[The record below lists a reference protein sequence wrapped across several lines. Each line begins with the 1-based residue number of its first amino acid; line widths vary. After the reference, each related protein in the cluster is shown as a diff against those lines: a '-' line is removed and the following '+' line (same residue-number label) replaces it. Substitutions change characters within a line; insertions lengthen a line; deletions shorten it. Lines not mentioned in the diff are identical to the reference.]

1 MSNFG
6 AVGDGSDKGNA
17 GKTGKVSNFGAVGDG
32 SIKGNAGKTGKV
44 SNFGAVGDGSDM
56 VKLVKLVK

>member
-1 MSNFG
+1 MVLYTVNHEYFVSKIFHAIFG
-6 AVGDGSDKGNA
+6 AVGDCSDKGNA
-17 GKTGKVSNFGAVGDG
+17 CKVGK
-32 SIKGNAGKTGKV
+32 IGKV

>member
-32 SIKGNAGKTGKV
+32 S
-44 SNFGAVGDGSDM
+44 DM

>member
-6 AVGDGSDKGNA
+6 AVGDSSDKGNA
-17 GKTGKVSNFGAVGDG
+17 GRTGKVSNFVAID
-32 SIKGNAGKTGKV
+32 
-44 SNFGAVGDGSDM
+44 DGSDM

>member
-17 GKTGKVSNFGAVGDG
+17 GNVGKVSNFGAVGDG
-32 SIKGNAGKTGKV
+32 SIKGD
-44 SNFGAVGDGSDM
+44 VG
-56 VKLVKLVK
+56 KLVKLVIYKSE